1 MVRQAALLALGSLFS
16 FATAQIS
23 DGFESGWDQSKWAT
37 YAPDCNQG
45 GSISLDTSTAH
56 GGSASMKVVGAG
68 GYCGHVFFGTKSVP
82 SGDIYVRAW
91 MCVDHS
97 LSP

>member
-1 MVRQAALLALGSLFS
+1 MFSMMGSTALLALAGLYS
-16 FATAQIS
+16 FANGQIS
-23 DGFESGWDQSKWAT
+23 DDFESGWDQTKWKT

-45 GSISLDTSTAH
+45 GSISLDTSTSH

-68 GYCGHVFFGTKSVP
+68 GYCGHIFFGTTAVP

-91 MCVDHS
+91 V
-97 LSP
+97 